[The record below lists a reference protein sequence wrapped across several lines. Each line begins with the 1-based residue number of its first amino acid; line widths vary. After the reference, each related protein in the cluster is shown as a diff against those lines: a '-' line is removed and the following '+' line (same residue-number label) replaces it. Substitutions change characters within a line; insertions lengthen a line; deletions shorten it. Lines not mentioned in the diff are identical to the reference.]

1 VDLMEDYLRAT
12 ELCDFDRDKAIVEV
26 TRRLTE
32 ACSGQR
38 ERFDRVYQYVKELP
52 YGLEDWDVSASE
64 TLKKGWG
71 MCCGKT
77 NLLIAMSRVLL
88 IPARY
93 RVFRIRA
100 ERKLLARAVE
110 EDSGLAAQLGDLPAE
125 QDHLQCDANLDG
137 WETYDPSRDTAFED
151 GLRRLDIPLEREPV
165 SDVDG
170 AVHYTILVSID
181 EWAGERQRS
190 RRFREQREAVFAR
203 VNEPI
208 ARIRQIGSQP

>member
-52 YGLEDWDVSASE
+52 YGLEDWDVRASE

-77 NLLIAMSRVLL
+77 NLLVAMSRVLL

-203 VNEPI
+203 VNEQI